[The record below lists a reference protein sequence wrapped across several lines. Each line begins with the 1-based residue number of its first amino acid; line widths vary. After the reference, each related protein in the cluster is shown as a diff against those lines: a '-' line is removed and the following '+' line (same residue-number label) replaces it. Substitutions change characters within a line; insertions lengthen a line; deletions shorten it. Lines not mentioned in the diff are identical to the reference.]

1 MISDTCND
9 HVCQVL
15 KMSKQNIIA
24 DLTVAAAKVND
35 FFLKLF
41 CKLLK
46 VLYFVHM
53 RKIMPNL

>member
-35 FFLKLF
+35 FFF
-41 CKLLK
+41 
-46 VLYFVHM
+46 
-53 RKIMPNL
+53 